1 MEKAIYTW
9 GKETGRELYIGR
21 QIREKYI
28 GRCKLFVVMGL
39 SKCQNWPLATPGDR
53 SYHRSKVP
61 TEVANK
67 ILRC

>member
-1 MEKAIYTW
+1 MHTYMEKAIYTW

-39 SKCQNWPLATPGDR
+39 STRQIG
-53 SYHRSKVP
+53 H
-61 TEVANK
+61 
-67 ILRC
+67 